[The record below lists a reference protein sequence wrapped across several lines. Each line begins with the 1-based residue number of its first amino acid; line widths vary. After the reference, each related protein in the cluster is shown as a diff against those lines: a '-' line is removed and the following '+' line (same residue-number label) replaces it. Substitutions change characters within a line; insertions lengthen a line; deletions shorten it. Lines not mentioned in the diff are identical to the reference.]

1 MQYTLNEPEEGN
13 STIVFVKNSSV
24 GNYRVRFSEKEGQ
37 LRIFCYCDAGT
48 NQMLCKHK
56 TSLLEGST
64 ELLESEKDIETFK
77 RIMSSPG
84 WSELQVV
91 ISQFRGDLEALD
103 KEIEAVKKRQRVLK
117 KETFGK
123 ITYF

>member
-1 MQYTLNEPEEGN
+1 MEYTLNEPEEGN
-13 STIVFVKNSSV
+13 ATIVFVKSSSG
-24 GNYRVRFSEKEGQ
+24 GNYRVDFSEKEGH
-37 LRIFCYCDAGT
+37 LRMFCNCDAGI

-56 TSLLEGST
+56 TSLLKGST

-77 RIMSSPG
+77 RIMASPG
-84 WSELQVV
+84 WPELQFVM
-91 ISQFRGDLEALD
+91 SQYENALKALD
-103 KEIEAVKKRQRVLK
+103 KEIEAVKKRQKALK

>member
-13 STIVFVKNSSV
+13 TTIVFVKSSSG
-24 GNYRVRFSEKEGQ
+24 GNYRVRFSEKEGR
-37 LRIFCYCDAGT
+37 LRIFCYCDAGI

-64 ELLESEKDIETFK
+64 ELLESEKDIETFN
-77 RIMSSPG
+77 RIMASPG

-91 ISQFRGDLEALD
+91 ISQFRSDLKVLD
-103 KEIEAVKKRQRVLK
+103 KEIEAVKKRQKAFK
-117 KETFGK
+117 KETFEK